1 MSSSTYRSI
10 RSVFLCFV
18 VSVALVPLV
27 LLLPD
32 GAVTALSPPPALMKH
47 DHQQQHHPPDVSQQ
61 QQRRALFQSGVS
73 FLVASSTTAAV
84 AAVILAQPSVAHAA
98 TDCYQDCLKN
108 CRLAAPQDTSGY
120 CTENCRDYC
129 DQPDREDGLSGS
141 VSSEKGETGIL
152 GFYTVPKGAD
162 KPPVINL
169 PGLDFTSGAGKKLI
183 GY

>member
-1 MSSSTYRSI
+1 MGSSTMRTI
-10 RSVFLCFV
+10 GSVFLCFV
-18 VSVALVPLV
+18 VSVVLVPL
-27 LLLPD
+27 LLLLSD
-32 GAVTALSPPPALMKH
+32 GGAVMALSPPL
-47 DHQQQHHPPDVSQQ
+47 Q

-73 FLVASSTTAAV
+73 FLVASSTTAAAV
-84 AAVILAQPSVAHAA
+84 SVILAQPSVAHAA

-162 KPPVINL
+162 KPPMINL
-169 PGLDFTSGAGKKLI
+169 PGLDFTSSAGKKLI